1 MHPAPSIILFTILSG
16 FGFGV
21 IAWVG
26 FLQYFLLISSLEV
39 IAFSILGGFF
49 AVIGLISSTFHLA
62 NKKNAI
68 KSFSQWRSSWLSREA
83 VASVICL
90 AFVFV
95 NIVGVHF
102 GRDNFPLAG
111 LMASFLSVITVFT
124 TSMIYAQLRSIP
136 AWNTVLTPF
145 IFLFGSVVGAAI
157 LLKPDYAFYG
167 LALFL
172 AIQILFW
179 LYIDQSEKNMK
190 TNIST
195 ALGFNQENSIRSFDK
210 AHTNQNYLLN
220 EMVYKIG
227 RKHSKRLRYISVSFS
242 ILIPII
248 IMFFVRIDSYL
259 AGALVSAIHLLG
271 MYFSRWLFFAEAKH
285 VVSFYY
291 DES

>member
-21 IAWVG
+21 ITWIG
-26 FLQYFLLISSLEV
+26 ILQYFSMVSSLEV
-39 IAFSILGGFF
+39 ISFSILGGFF

-90 AFVFV
+90 VFVFS
-95 NIVGVHF
+95 NIVFVYF
-102 GRDNFPLAG
+102 GIYNFLLAG
-111 LMASFLSVITVFT
+111 LMASLFSVITVFT
-124 TSMIYAQLRSIP
+124 TSMIYTQLRAIP
-136 AWNTVLTPF
+136 AWNTVLTPL
-145 IFLFGSVVGAAI
+145 IFLFSSVVGAAI
-157 LLKPDYAFYG
+157 LLKPEYALYG
-167 LALFL
+167 LVLLL
-172 AIQILFW
+172 AVQLLFW
-179 LYIDQSEKNMK
+179 IYNDQLVKNMK

-195 ALGFNQENSIRSFDK
+195 ALGFTQKSSIRSFDK

-227 RKHSKRLRYISVSFS
+227 RKHSKRLRYLSVFFS
-242 ILIPII
+242 ILIPTII
-248 IMFFVRIDSYL
+248 IFFLSSDSYL
-259 AGALVSAIHLLG
+259 AGSLLSATHLLG

-291 DES
+291 DEP

>member
-21 IAWVG
+21 ITWIG
-26 FLQYFLLISSLEV
+26 ILQYFSIVSSLEV
-39 IAFSILGGFF
+39 ISFSILGGAFS
-49 AVIGLISSTFHLA
+49 VIGLVSSTFHLA

-83 VASVICL
+83 VASVVCL
-90 AFVFV
+90 TFVFINV
-95 NIVGVHF
+95 VFIFF
-102 GRDNFPLAG
+102 GKYNFPLIG
-111 LMASFLSVITVFT
+111 LTASLLSIITVFT

-145 IFLFGSVVGAAI
+145 IFLFGSVIGAAI
-157 LLKPDYAFYG
+157 LLKPDYALYG
-167 LALFL
+167 LALLL

-179 LYIDQSEKNMK
+179 MYSDKSEKNMK

-195 ALGFNQENSIRSFDK
+195 ALGFTEKNVIRSFDK

-227 RKHSKRLRYISVSFS
+227 RKHSKRLRYLTVLFS
-242 ILIPII
+242 ILIPIFSI
-248 IMFFVRIDSYL
+248 IFLRGDSYL
-259 AGALVSAIHLLG
+259 MGSLLSVIHLFG